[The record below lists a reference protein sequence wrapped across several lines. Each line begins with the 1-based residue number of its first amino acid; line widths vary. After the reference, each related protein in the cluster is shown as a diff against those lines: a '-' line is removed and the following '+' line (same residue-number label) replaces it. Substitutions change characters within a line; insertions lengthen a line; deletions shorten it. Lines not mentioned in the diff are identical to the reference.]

1 MNKKTLSL
9 ILVSLLLIMTSLQV
23 ASAHPPASGG
33 VPTDP
38 DHFVIDR
45 ENNLQTVDPAWANDA
60 TSQEIIQ
67 NVYDTLIFFDRDY
80 ILGPYGAGL
89 INQFVPRL
97 ATNLGFITPINVP
110 IPGLSIPKT
119 FVQQW
124 NFTIRPG
131 IMFHDGSIMT
141 PADVEYSFERL
152 MVQDRTG
159 GPSWHLYQ
167 FLLGVNSAPN
177 PSVEPNWGVA
187 IDMAVEV
194 VPPNHVIFRL
204 VKPPSPDAFRRTL
217 SQTWSSVAE
226 KAWAVAKGDF
236 DGNWAAGW
244 ATIYAMWHDPPVS
257 FLDSPTPAMMG
268 TGPYMFMIWDQVALY
283 WSVSQYVNY
292 WDGWPA
298 RVSDNPA
305 SPLYTHRICG
315 PILKVTWTAAFPWT
329 IRKLRFQFGDSDE
342 TDVPV
347 ANILD
352 VLGYYP
358 GAPGSPTGDLW
369 HRATYP
375 GTTTPVPVIRC
386 FYPLSG
392 MSPPNDRHWERDWMR
407 GWYFNPLYPG
417 EYVYHRW
424 KAHTHFGD
432 TNNDGLVDLADLSFL
447 SASWTNPAGPG
458 GYNPNAD
465 INGGTGDAGPYGGPS
480 IVGLVPGISDGRVDM
495 ADLTLVSAY
504 WDNPQGPMHP

>member
-9 ILVSLLLIMTSLQV
+9 IMVSLLLTMASIQV
-23 ASAHPPASGG
+23 VSAHPPASGG

-38 DHFVIDR
+38 DHFIIDR

-80 ILGPYGAGL
+80 SLGPYGAGL
-89 INQFVPRL
+89 INKFVPRL
-97 ATNLGFITPINVP
+97 AINLGFVTPINVP

-124 NFTIRPG
+124 NFTIRTG
-131 IMFHDGSIMT
+131 VMFHDGSIMT

-159 GPSWHLYQ
+159 GPSWHIYQ
-167 FLLGVNSAPN
+167 YLLGVSSAPN
-177 PSVEPNWGVA
+177 PSVEPNWDIA
-187 IDMAVEV
+187 IDMAVEA
-194 VPPNHVIFRL
+194 VPPNNVIFRL
-204 VKPPSPDAFRRTL
+204 VKPPSPNAFRQAL
-217 SQTWSSVAE
+217 SQTWASIVE

-236 DGNWAAGW
+236 DGNWGAGW
-244 ATIYAMWHDPPVS
+244 ATIWNTWHDPSVS
-257 FLDSPTPAMMG
+257 FIEGDMMG
-268 TGPYMFMIWDQVALY
+268 TGPYKFDYWISTA
-283 WSVSQYVNY
+283 WSVIQFAGY

-298 RVSDNPA
+298 RVSDDPA
-305 SPLYTHRICG
+305 SSLYTQRICG
-315 PILKVTWTAAFPWT
+315 PILRATWYYITSWATREAM
-329 IRKLRFQFGDSDE
+329 FQLGVADE
-342 TDVPV
+342 TDVPT

-358 GAPGSPTGDLW
+358 GAPGLPTGDVW
-369 HRATYP
+369 HRKTYP
-375 GTTTPVPVIRC
+375 GTNNPVPVIRC
-386 FYPLSG
+386 FYPLPG
-392 MSPPNDRHWERDWMR
+392 MSPPKDRHWERDWMR

-432 TNNDGLVDLADLSFL
+432 TNNDGRVNLWDLAYL
-447 SASWTNPAGPG
+447 SAHWTRPPGPV

-465 INGGTGDAGPYGGPS
+465 ISGGYGDAGPYGGPAG
-480 IVGLVPGISDGRVDM
+480 IVGTVPGIPDGKVDI

-504 WDNPQGPMHP
+504 WDNPMGPMHP